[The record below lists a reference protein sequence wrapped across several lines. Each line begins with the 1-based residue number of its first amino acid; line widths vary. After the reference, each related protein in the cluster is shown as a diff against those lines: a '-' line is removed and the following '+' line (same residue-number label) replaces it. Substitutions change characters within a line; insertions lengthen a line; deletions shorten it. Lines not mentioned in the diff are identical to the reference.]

1 MKTILKDIKDQTFKQ
16 VYLLTG
22 EETYLTSQF
31 FHRLADAIAGDD
43 TMNVNRFQGKKPDI
57 KEIISLADTMP
68 FFAERR
74 LILIEDSGFFKTD
87 STELAEYLP
96 NMPETTHIIFRE
108 EQVDKRNKLYKV
120 VSKQGYFSEMKRQTQ
135 QELERWVFQMLKKEG
150 IQITASAMQH
160 FFETV
165 GTDMNVIK
173 NELDKLIS
181 YLGDRKVLNAADID
195 TMCSRQIEGHIF
207 DMIDAMADRK
217 SKKAL
222 KLYYDLLELKEPALR
237 ILALITRQYMQLYQ
251 VKEMQKSG
259 LSGQELAKA
268 AGLNPY
274 VVKKI
279 AARASR
285 FSWDQLQTYVEKC
298 ADLDERIKTGMVKD
312 TIAVE
317 MLITEFSR

>member
-1 MKTILKDIKDQTFKQ
+1 MKTILKDIKEQTFKP

-22 EETYLTSQF
+22 EESYLTSQF
-31 FHRLADAIAGDD
+31 FHRLADAIAGED

-74 LILIEDSGFFKTD
+74 LILIEDSGFFKAD
-87 STELAEYLP
+87 SSELADYLP
-96 NMPETTHIIFRE
+96 NMPESTHIIFRE
-108 EQVDKRNKLYKV
+108 EQVDKRNKLYKT
-120 VSKQGYFSEMKRQTQ
+120 VSKIGYFSEMKRQSQ
-135 QELERWVFQMLKKEG
+135 QELERWILQILKREG
-150 IQITASAMQH
+150 VQITNSSMQH
-160 FFETV
+160 FLGTV
-165 GTDMNVIK
+165 GTDMNVIR
-173 NELDKLIS
+173 NELDKLLS
-181 YLGDRKVLNAADID
+181 YLGDKKTLDIADID

-207 DMIDAMADRK
+207 DMIDAMAERK

-251 VKEMQKSG
+251 VKEMQQKG
-259 LSGQELAKA
+259 LAGQELAKA

-285 FSWDQLQTYVEKC
+285 FSWEQLKQYVSQC
-298 ADLDERIKTGMVKD
+298 ADLDERIKTGLVKD